1 EPTPMGNM
9 EHRKALAYTR
19 GMAEKDIVEDYRQK
33 IPLGRPGR
41 LTEIADLVIWL
52 ASDKASYITGTTIN
66 ITGGKSR
73 G

>member
-1 EPTPMGNM
+1 MGNAV
-9 EHRKALAYTR
+9 HRKALAYTR
-19 GMAEKDIVEDYRQK
+19 GMAFASIDEDYSHK

-41 LTEIADLVIWL
+41 LEEIADLVSWL
-52 ASDKASYITGTTIN
+52 LSDRASYITGTTIN

>member
-1 EPTPMGNM
+1 
-9 EHRKALAYTR
+9 HRKALAYTR

>member
-1 EPTPMGNM
+1 M
-9 EHRKALAYTR
+9 EHRKARAYTR